1 MSNGSTR
8 HRAMLLFGPAGSG
21 KTPFG
26 DRVEQRGLWGFR
38 WVHFDFVAQISS
50 IAVGK
55 SLDRSS
61 KHDQVAFIGRL
72 LENRGPLENEHFP
85 LADRILRSFLAEHV
99 PDQDTCVVLN
109 GLPSHVHQTR
119 AIDAIVEVHTVLCL
133 RCTRETAINRVLSNM
148 DCDLAARCD
157 DDPKFVAAKL
167 EVFRERTKPIVQ
179 HYRSLGVP
187 VRQIVVTAEMTPDDI
202 WRILQHRGC

>member
-1 MSNGSTR
+1 
-8 HRAMLLFGPAGSG
+8 MLLFGPAGSG

-26 DRVEQRGLWGFR
+26 DLVEQRGLWCFR

-50 IAVGK
+50 IAADE
-55 SLDRSS
+55 SLRGPFG
-61 KHDQVAFIGRL
+61 HEQVALIYRL
-72 LENRGPLENEHFP
+72 LVNEGPLEKEHFP
-85 LADRILRSFLAEHV
+85 LAERILRSFLAEHV

-133 RCTRETAINRVLSNM
+133 RCTRETALNRVRSNV
-148 DCDLAARCD
+148 DCDLGVRCD
-157 DDPKFVAAKL
+157 GDPKLVAAKL
-167 EVFRERTKPIVQ
+167 EIFRERTKPIVQ
-179 HYRSLGVP
+179 HYRSLDVP